1 MEDRA
6 YIEERVKAHTRST
19 ETPTTLQLRG
29 LLKAGAYDVERFYG
43 TDRHVID
50 EVLALD
56 RREIERLAVQPIIAE
71 MCANLAT
78 RNPDIV
84 ALARMLNMAEQ
95 AQQSALED
103 AINTRL
109 KRMSQSGYRLVNAL
123 IADIDSN
130 MSQRR
135 ILDWEG
141 IAVDVPV
148 YTRFALEA
156 VCENFAAMAPEE
168 TGEGVRSRTTRGD
181 AADDRSIDMQ

>member
-1 MEDRA
+1 
-6 YIEERVKAHTRST
+6 
-19 ETPTTLQLRG
+19 
-29 LLKAGAYDVERFYG
+29 
-43 TDRHVID
+43 
-50 EVLALD
+50 
-56 RREIERLAVQPIIAE
+56 
-71 MCANLAT
+71 
-78 RNPDIV
+78 
-84 ALARMLNMAEQ
+84 MLNMAEQ